1 MADGNLHLVV
11 KGRVQG
17 VGFRWFIVDAG
28 KRLDLAGWVKNLD
41 DGNVEL
47 HAAGPLEALE
57 ELEAL
62 VTKGPPGA
70 RVAQVVRIASS
81 SGAELARPFR
91 VSR

>member
-1 MADGNLHLVV
+1 VADGNLHLVV

-17 VGFRWFIVDAG
+17 VGFRWFVVAAG

-41 DGNVEL
+41 DGSLEV
-47 HAAGPLEALE
+47 HAAGPPEALK

-62 VTKGPPGA
+62 ITMGPSGA
-70 RVAQVVRIASS
+70 RVAQVVRIETSAR
-81 SGAELARPFR
+81 AELERPFR